1 MILPKGAALSL
12 LKCSD
17 KKELSSD
24 YVMKNIGVA
33 GAMLMRIQNTLI
45 HLSRSE
51 ALVADKAL
59 KNPRLFV
66 NSPIS
71 EIARSSGVSQ
81 PTVIRFCRS
90 MGCEGLQD
98 FKLKL
103 SGTLND
109 DSAMSFSPIKENDS
123 ISQICTKVLS
133 NTASA
138 LLTLREELDDST
150 LELAIKMLKSS
161 KHVAI
166 FSLGSSAS
174 VADDAQYKLIR
185 AGITAAARTDGY
197 MMNLC
202 AQQLTVGDVALFIS
216 RSGQTKELLDAAD
229 RASANGAKIFVM
241 APSNTALA
249 KKADALIVINT
260 NENRQTKPAM
270 LTRILQLA
278 LIDVLAVGLTE
289 HDER

>member
-1 MILPKGAALSL
+1 MPKGAALSL

-24 YVMKNIGVA
+24 YAMKNIGVA

-229 RASANGAKIFVM
+229 RASANGARIFVM